1 MCITILQIMSE
12 WEDVLYFHHSIVY
25 DCKGSVL
32 YHEVSDTCA
41 EEDAVHLLICMYN
54 VYFYS

>member
-1 MCITILQIMSE
+1 MLQILSE
-12 WEDVLYFHHSIVY
+12 WEDVLYFHHNIVY

-41 EEDAVHLLICMYN
+41 EEDAMHLLICMYK